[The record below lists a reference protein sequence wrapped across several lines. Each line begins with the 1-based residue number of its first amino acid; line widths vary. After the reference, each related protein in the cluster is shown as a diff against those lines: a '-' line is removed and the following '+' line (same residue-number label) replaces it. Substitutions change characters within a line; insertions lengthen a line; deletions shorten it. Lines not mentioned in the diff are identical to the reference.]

1 MATPEQIIDAMNGVF
16 GKQAPDARAAHAKGI
31 VLTGIFKPTDS
42 ASSVT
47 IAPHLQKGTTR
58 ITVRF
63 SNFAGLLNIPD
74 TDAGATPRG
83 MAIRFHLPDGSETD
97 IAAHSFNGFPTPTA
111 DGLRD
116 FLIALAAS
124 GPSAAKPTPIE
135 VFLGSHPSAKHFVET
150 LDPPSASWATVSY
163 FGVNT
168 FKFTNAQGAVTF
180 GRYQIRPEAGE
191 HFLSKEEIAKADPNY
206 LSAEIR
212 ERVGRGAIRFNLV
225 LQIADTGDKLEDP
238 SITWPETRR
247 KVQLGTVE
255 IDKLVPDSAAAQRDL
270 LFNPLALP
278 AGIEPNDPMIKIR
291 SDAYLVSFRRRTQH

>member
-16 GKQAPDARAAHAKGI
+16 GKQAPDSRAVHAKGI
-31 VLTGIFKPTDS
+31 VLTGTFKPADS
-42 ASSVT
+42 ASTVT
-47 IAPHLQKGTTR
+47 TAPHLQKANTR

-83 MAIRFHLPDGSETD
+83 MAIRFHLADGSETD

-111 DGLRD
+111 DGLRE

-135 VFLGSHPSAKHFVET
+135 VFLGSHPSAKNFVET

-168 FKFTNAQGAVTF
+168 FKFTNAQGVVTF

-191 HFLSKEEIAKADPNY
+191 HFLSKDEIAKADPNY

-212 ERVGRGAIRFNLV
+212 ERVGRGAIRFNLG
-225 LQIADTGDKLEDP
+225 LQIADAGDKLEDP

-255 IDKLVPDSAAAQRDL
+255 IDKLVPVSAAAQRDL
-270 LFNPLALP
+270 LFNPIALP